1 MPSMNITAWIRW
13 AGFALLCGLVAGCA
27 SLSGPRTII
36 LTETELARLIER
48 NTPIDRRLLE
58 VLDVHVSAPRIR
70 LLPETNRLA
79 TELDVK
85 TTERVSGRAYG
96 GRIGLDYALRYD
108 EPTQAIRLTQVRV
121 NKFELDGVPS
131 PTMRGFS
138 KLGALI
144 AESMLDDLMLYRFK
158 PSDLRSAE
166 GYGYRPGAVTVTS
179 RGIEVTLAPMR

>member
-1 MPSMNITAWIRW
+1 MNVFAWVRI
-13 AGFALLCGLVAGCA
+13 AALSVFVGLAAGCA
-27 SLSGPRTII
+27 GLSGPRTITF
-36 LTETELARLIER
+36 TEAELVRLLER
-48 NTPIDRRLLE
+48 NTPVDKRLLE
-58 VLDVHVSAPRIR
+58 VLDVHVSAPRVR

-85 TTERVSGRAYG
+85 TTERVSGRSYG

-108 EPTQAIRLTQVRV
+108 EATQAIRLTQVRV

-144 AESMLDDLMLYRFK
+144 AESMLDEMMLYRFT
-158 PSDLRSAE
+158 PSDLKSAE
-166 GYGYRPGAVTVTS
+166 GYGYKPGAVTVTS
-179 RGIEVTLAPMR
+179 RGIEVTLARVR